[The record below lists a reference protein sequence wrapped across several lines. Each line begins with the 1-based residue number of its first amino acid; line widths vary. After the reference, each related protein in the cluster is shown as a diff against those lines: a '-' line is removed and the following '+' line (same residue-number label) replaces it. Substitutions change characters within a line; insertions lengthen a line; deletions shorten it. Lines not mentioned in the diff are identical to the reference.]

1 MKTQIEKELL
11 QEIISQLKAFQAG
24 LYFDSKDDVIKRAEK
39 VLNEP
44 KPRKYKTG
52 KEWFNSKEPFMPTSD
67 ELIKPSFANPIEGFE
82 IKLIKHFAQ
91 QKGTALLML
100 HPDDFDII
108 AKRYMKPTEKDNI
121 KKFEEI
127 NDKLPNE

>member
-39 VLNEP
+39 LLEMTENDVS
-44 KPRKYKTG
+44 G
-52 KEWFNSKEPFMPTSD
+52 KEYIGSPT
-67 ELIKPSFANPIEGFE
+67 EGFE
-82 IKLIKHFAQ
+82 IRLMKNFAS
-91 QKGTALLML
+91 QKGVAILML

>member
-11 QEIISQLKAFQAG
+11 QE
-24 LYFDSKDDVIKRAEK
+24 
-39 VLNEP
+39 
-44 KPRKYKTG
+44 
-52 KEWFNSKEPFMPTSD
+52 
-67 ELIKPSFANPIEGFE
+67 
-82 IKLIKHFAQ
+82 
-91 QKGTALLML
+91 
-100 HPDDFDII
+100 II